1 MNIFQSLGWNFTREL
16 TKRGFKAYDS
26 HVKENVIDKDSKFQK
41 KNGKYTIV
49 EESAKQLKMWK
60 EYVWDMEQEYTR
72 PSNSKRKDQILL
84 LHENISDADYELS
97 RIEEY
102 HPKIYEECKEIYLR
116 VRTKLENLV
125 K

>member
-1 MNIFQSLGWNFTREL
+1 MDIFQSLGWNLTREI

-41 KNGKYTIV
+41 RNVRYSSVV
-49 EESAKQLKMWK
+49 ESPKQLKLWK
-60 EYVWDMEQEYTR
+60 EYVWDLDQEYTR
-72 PSNSKRKDQILL
+72 PSNSKRKDQVLL
-84 LHENISDADYELS
+84 LQENISDADYELA

-102 HPKIYEECKEIYLR
+102 HPEIYEECKEIYLK